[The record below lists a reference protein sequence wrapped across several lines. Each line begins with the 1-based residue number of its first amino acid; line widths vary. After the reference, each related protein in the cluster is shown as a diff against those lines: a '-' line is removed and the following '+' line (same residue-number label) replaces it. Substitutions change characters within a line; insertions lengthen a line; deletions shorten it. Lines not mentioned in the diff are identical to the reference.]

1 MNILMNFH
9 IWTIVTMSQL
19 TSNNNQ
25 SDVLFILVGRK
36 ILLVSS
42 QNFVTDLLTSCVL
55 FLSQAFINDR

>member
-1 MNILMNFH
+1 MNILMIFY

-36 ILLVSS
+36 ILLVPS